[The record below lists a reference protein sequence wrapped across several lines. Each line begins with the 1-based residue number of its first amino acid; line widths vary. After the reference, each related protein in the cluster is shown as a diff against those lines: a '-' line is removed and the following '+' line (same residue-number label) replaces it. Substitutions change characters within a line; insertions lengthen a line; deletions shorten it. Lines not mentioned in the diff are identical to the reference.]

1 MTEFIK
7 TPVQIVNE
15 KESLKYIHHLLQ
27 QSKQGI
33 LAVVDDAQKLLGV
46 IDYEGFEKFMKINQA

>member
-1 MTEFIK
+1 
-7 TPVQIVNE
+7 
-15 KESLKYIHHLLQ
+15 
-27 QSKQGI
+27 